1 MRMSEKEEEE
11 DNRGRRV
18 GGFHVIM
25 GMVMCDTGNLHH
37 VWENRGD
44 RADEGRLVIMSK
56 IEMSAITDH

>member
-1 MRMSEKEEEE
+1 M
-11 DNRGRRV
+11 
-18 GGFHVIM
+18 IM
-25 GMVMCDTGNLHH
+25 GMVMCDTGNLHR